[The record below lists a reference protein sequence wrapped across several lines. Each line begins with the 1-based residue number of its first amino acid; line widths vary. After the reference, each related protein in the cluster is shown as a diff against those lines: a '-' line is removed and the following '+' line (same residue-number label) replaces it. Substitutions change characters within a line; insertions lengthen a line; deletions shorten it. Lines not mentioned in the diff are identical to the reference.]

1 MRTTLPLLGLI
12 AACGGDATTTPNSD
26 TPTPVVEEVEVV
38 PEVTQDVVAPPAV
51 TQIPENFAAM
61 SDEEKMVFL
70 MQFGEHIYLQGGSA
84 GPVGMCVTCHQADG
98 EGLSNAFP
106 PLKGAKDFMGDC
118 KTHAG
123 HVINGVTGEI
133 VVAGQTF
140 NSTMPPLAAL
150 NNMEIAAVIT
160 YERNSWGND
169 YGLCL
174 PAAVAAARN

>member
-26 TPTPVVEEVEVV
+26 TPTLVVEEVEVV
-38 PEVTQDVVAPPAV
+38 PEVTQDVIAPSTV

-61 SDEEKMVFL
+61 SDKEKMVFL
-70 MQFGEHIYLQGGSA
+70 MQFGEHIYIQSGSA
-84 GPVGMCVTCHQADG
+84 GS
-98 EGLSNAFP
+98 E
-106 PLKGAKDFMGDC
+106 GAKDFMGDC
-118 KTHAG
+118 KTHAA
-123 HVINGVTGEI
+123 HVINGVTGE
-133 VVAGQTF
+133 TP
-140 NSTMPPLAAL
+140 SLAAL

>member
-26 TPTPVVEEVEVV
+26 TPTLVVEEVEVV
-38 PEVTQDVVAPPAV
+38 PEVTQDVVAPSAV
-51 TQIPENFAAM
+51 SQIPENFAAM

-70 MQFGEHIYLQGGSA
+70 MQFGEHIYTQSGSA
-84 GPVGMCVTCHQADG
+84 GS
-98 EGLSNAFP
+98 EGS
-106 PLKGAKDFMGDC
+106 KDFMGDC

-123 HVINGVTGEI
+123 HVINGVTGE
-133 VVAGQTF
+133 TP
-140 NSTMPPLAAL
+140 SLAAL